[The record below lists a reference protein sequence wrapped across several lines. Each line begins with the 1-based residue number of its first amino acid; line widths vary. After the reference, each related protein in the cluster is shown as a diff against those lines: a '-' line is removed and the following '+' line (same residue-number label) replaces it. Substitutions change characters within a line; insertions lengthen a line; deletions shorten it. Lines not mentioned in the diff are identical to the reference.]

1 MMNGKIQR
9 SLQKIHFE
17 KDSQKPAEATAA
29 AFYYVIH
36 SDIHFTTKQVTK
48 HFN

>member
-1 MMNGKIQR
+1 MAKFSEVCKKFI
-9 SLQKIHFE
+9 LK
-17 KDSQKPAEATAA
+17 KDSQKPAEATTAA

-36 SDIHFTTKQVTK
+36 NDIHFTTKQVTK

>member
-1 MMNGKIQR
+1 MNGKIQR

-17 KDSQKPAEATAA
+17 KDSQKPAEATTAA

-36 SDIHFTTKQVTK
+36 NDIHFTTKQVTK

>member
-1 MMNGKIQR
+1 MAKFSEVCKKFI
-9 SLQKIHFE
+9 LK

-36 SDIHFTTKQVTK
+36 NDIHFATKQVTK